1 MELPEDE
8 HPAIVLVV
16 DDERINLEI
25 LRTVLKGMCTVR
37 GAINGEQ
44 ALKGARMVPPPDLIL
59 LDVLMKGMDGYEVC
73 RRLKKDSLTR
83 HIPVIFVTGQDHEDD
98 ETMGFD
104 VGAVD
109 YINKPIRPAIV
120 RARVKLH
127 LELKKERDF
136 HARASSI
143 DGLTGI
149 PNRRHFSEYA
159 ETELHRAGRNQK
171 PLAVA
176 MLDIDFFKLF
186 NDNYGHLA
194 GDECLK
200 QVAAAIA
207 GTLHR
212 SADMAARYGGEE
224 FICLFPDT
232 DEKGAC
238 VICEEILHAIRGLE
252 IEHTFS
258 KNADIVTVSIGCV
271 ARIPGP
277 DDSLE
282 DLIKQADDRLYQAK
296 NSGRNRVVCQETY
309 TK

>member
-1 MELPEDE
+1 MVESNKDE
-8 HPAIVLVV
+8 RPPIILVV
-16 DDERINLEI
+16 DDERINLKI
-25 LRTVLKGMCTVR
+25 LRTVLKDMCTVR
-37 GAINGEQ
+37 GALSGEQ
-44 ALKGARMVPPPDLIL
+44 ALKAARLDPPPDLIL
-59 LDVLMKGMDGYEVC
+59 LDIQMKGMDGYEVC
-73 RRLKKDSLTR
+73 RRLKSDPLTQR
-83 HIPVIFVTGQDHEDD
+83 IPVIFITGKDQEDD

-127 LELKKERDF
+127 LELKKERDY

-149 PNRRHFSEYA
+149 PNRRHFSEYG
-159 ETELHRAGRNQK
+159 ENELHRARRNQK
-171 PLAVA
+171 SLAVA

-200 QVAAAIA
+200 QVAAAIHN
-207 GTLHR
+207 TLRRAPH
-212 SADMAARYGGEE
+212 MAARYGGEE
-224 FICLFPDT
+224 FVCLLPDT
-232 DEKGAC
+232 DEDGAC
-238 VICEEILHAIRGLE
+238 VICDEILNAIRGLE

-277 DDSLE
+277 EESLE
-282 DLIKQADDRLYQAK
+282 DLIKQADERLYQAK
-296 NSGRNRVVCQETY
+296 NSGRNRVICRNQ
-309 TK
+309 

>member
-1 MELPEDE
+1 VELTKEAQS
-8 HPAIVLVV
+8 AIVLVV

-25 LRTVLKGMCTVR
+25 LRSVLKDMCTVR

-44 ALKGARMVPPPDLIL
+44 ALKAARLDPPPDLIL
-59 LDVLMKGMDGYEVC
+59 LDIQMKGMDGYEVC
-73 RRLKKDSLTR
+73 RRLKSDPLTR
-83 HIPVIFVTGQDHEDD
+83 HIPVIFVTGKDQEDD

-127 LELKKERDF
+127 LELKKERDY

-149 PNRRHFSEYA
+149 PNRRHFSEYS
-159 ETELHRAGRNQK
+159 ENELHRARRNQK
-171 PLAVA
+171 SLAVA

-200 QVAAAIA
+200 QVAATIDH
-207 GTLHR
+207 TLRR

-224 FICLFPDT
+224 FVCLFPDT
-232 DEKGAC
+232 DEEGAC
-238 VICEEILHAIRGLE
+238 VICDEILQAIRDLK

-271 ARIPGP
+271 ARIPEQNE
-277 DDSLE
+277 SLE
-282 DLIKQADDRLYQAK
+282 DLIKQADERLYRAK
-296 NSGRNRVVCQETY
+296 NSGRNRVVCRDE
-309 TK
+309 

>member
-1 MELPEDE
+1 MELTKEAQS
-8 HPAIVLVV
+8 AIVLVV

-25 LRTVLKGMCTVR
+25 LRSVLKDMCTVR

-44 ALKGARMVPPPDLIL
+44 ALKAARLDPPPDLIL
-59 LDVLMKGMDGYEVC
+59 LDIQMKGMDGYEVC
-73 RRLKKDSLTR
+73 RRLKSDPLTR
-83 HIPVIFVTGQDHEDD
+83 HIPVIFVTGKDQEDD

-127 LELKKERDF
+127 LELKKERDY

-149 PNRRHFSEYA
+149 PNRRHFSEYS
-159 ETELHRAGRNQK
+159 ENELHRARRNQK
-171 PLAVA
+171 SLAVA

-200 QVAAAIA
+200 QVAATIDH
-207 GTLHR
+207 TLRR

-224 FICLFPDT
+224 FVCLFPDT
-232 DEKGAC
+232 DEEGAC
-238 VICEEILHAIRGLE
+238 VICDEILQAIRDLK

-271 ARIPGP
+271 ARIPEQNE
-277 DDSLE
+277 SLE
-282 DLIKQADDRLYQAK
+282 DLIKQADERLYRAK
-296 NSGRNRVVCQETY
+296 NSGRNRVVCRDE
-309 TK
+309 

>member
-1 MELPEDE
+1 MELTKEAPS
-8 HPAIVLVV
+8 AIVLVV

-25 LRTVLKGMCTVR
+25 LRTVLKDMCTVR

-44 ALKGARMVPPPDLIL
+44 ALKAARLDPPPDLIL
-59 LDVLMKGMDGYEVC
+59 LDIQMKGMDGYEVC
-73 RRLKKDSLTR
+73 RRLKSDPLTR
-83 HIPVIFVTGQDHEDD
+83 HIPVIFVTGKDQEDD

-127 LELKKERDF
+127 LELKKERDY

-149 PNRRHFSEYA
+149 PNRRHFSEYS
-159 ETELHRAGRNQK
+159 ENELHRARRNQK
-171 PLAVA
+171 SLAVA

-200 QVAAAIA
+200 QVAATIDH
-207 GTLHR
+207 TLRR

-224 FICLFPDT
+224 FVCLFPDT
-232 DEKGAC
+232 DEEGAC
-238 VICEEILHAIRGLE
+238 VICDEILQAIRDLK

-271 ARIPGP
+271 ARIPEQN
-277 DDSLE
+277 DSME
-282 DLIKQADDRLYQAK
+282 DLIKQADERLYRAK
-296 NSGRNRVVCQETY
+296 KSGRNRVVCRDE
-309 TK
+309 